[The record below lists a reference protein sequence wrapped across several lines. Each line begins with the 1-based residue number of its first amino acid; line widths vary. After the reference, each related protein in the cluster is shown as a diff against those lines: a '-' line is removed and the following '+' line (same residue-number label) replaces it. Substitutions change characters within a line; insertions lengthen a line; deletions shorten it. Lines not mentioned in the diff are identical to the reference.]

1 MIDGV
6 LFTPLSIIEA
16 QGGDVLHAMKS
27 VDPGFSGFGEVY
39 FSSIK
44 PGSIKGWK
52 LHSEMVLNIVV
63 PVGVIRFVIFDDRK
77 KSKTRGSFGEY
88 VLSQK
93 NYGRLTVPSGLWLGF
108 QGLDDQ
114 ESLLL
119 NIANIHHDPAESILK
134 ELDEIDYDWKKIYD
148 EY

>member
-63 PVGVIRFVIFDDRK
+63 PVGVIRFVIFDNRK
-77 KSKTRGSFGEY
+77 DSKTKGRFNDY
-88 VLSQK
+88 VLSRK
-93 NYGRLTVPSGLWLGF
+93 NYGRLTIPPGLWVGF
-108 QGLDDQ
+108 QGRGAE
-114 ESLLL
+114 ESFLF
-119 NIANIHHDPAESILK
+119 NIANIPHNPSESMLK
-134 ELDEIDYDWKKIYD
+134 ELDEINFDWK
-148 EY
+148 

>member
-63 PVGVIRFVIFDDRK
+63 PVGVIRFVIFDNRK
-77 KSKTRGSFGEY
+77 DSKTKGRFNDY
-88 VLSQK
+88 VLSRK
-93 NYGRLTVPSGLWLGF
+93 NYGRLTIPPGLWVGF
-108 QGLDDQ
+108 QGRGAE
-114 ESLLL
+114 ESFLL
-119 NIANIHHDPAESILK
+119 NIANIPHNPSESMLK
-134 ELDEIDYDWKKIYD
+134 ELDEINFDWK
-148 EY
+148 